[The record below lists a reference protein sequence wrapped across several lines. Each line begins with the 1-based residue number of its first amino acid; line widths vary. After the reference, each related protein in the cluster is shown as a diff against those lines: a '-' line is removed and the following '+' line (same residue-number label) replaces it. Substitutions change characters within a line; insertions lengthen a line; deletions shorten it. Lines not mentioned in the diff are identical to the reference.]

1 MFFQTRINVQLIS
14 ARDPV
19 FQLIEKRSHKFVI
32 DSALQRNNSILPPLW
47 TQKKKRWKEGLES
60 KPDLSI
66 HWLRNLF
73 TSAMMLKTFLHILS
87 VKKYILQQLKS
98 IYIYISI
105 YSQNIYI
112 YTPHILVIS
121 VSLKR
126 LKVVSHD
133 RFTLL

>member
-32 DSALQRNNSILPPLW
+32 DSALQRNNSILTPLW

-73 TSAMMLKTFLHILS
+73 TSAMDAENFSTQYIC
-87 VKKYILQQLKS
+87 KKIYSSTIKIYLYLS
-98 IYIYISI
+98 IY
-105 YSQNIYI
+105 
-112 YTPHILVIS
+112 L
-121 VSLKR
+121 
-126 LKVVSHD
+126 
-133 RFTLL
+133 